1 MILYQQNIFRSL
13 QYLSDQLEA
22 RANELASLENKVE
35 ERNQSTL
42 REKQLFLDA
51 KEKELR
57 GRVYF

>member
-22 RANELASLENKVE
+22 RANELASLENKIE

>member
-22 RANELASLENKVE
+22 RANELASLENKVA